1 MKHVSILVPQG
12 TISVVNVAGSY
23 QMLSWVNEFLQQ
35 SGSKPLFDI
44 HLVAMDDRDGTH
56 KGLFSVHHNQT
67 IAEVQRTD
75 LIIIP
80 AIHESYLQSLE
91 DNQPFIPWLLDRYE
105 EGSEIAS
112 LCISSFFLASTGLL
126 DGKPCSTHWQSA
138 PMFRELFPNVILTDE
153 RIVTDSGGIYTSGGA
168 YAFTNLIIY
177 LIEKFAGRELAILA
191 AKGFMIDIDRNSQT
205 PFMIFKGQ
213 KSHQDIS
220 ILKAQEIIE
229 QNYTDKISVE
239 DLSNAVALNRRTF
252 ERRFKKATSNT
263 VLEYHQRVKI
273 EAAKKEFE
281 KGFKTVNEVMYDA
294 GYTDPKAFREVFKKY
309 TEMTPFD
316 YMVKYK
322 REAFS
327 A

>member
-12 TISVVNVAGSY
+12 TISVVNVAGTY
-23 QMLSWVNEFLQQ
+23 QMLSWVNEFLEQ
-35 SGSKPLFDI
+35 SGSEPLFDI
-44 HLVAMDDRDGTH
+44 HLVGLDDRAGTH
-56 KGLFSVHHNQT
+56 KGLFSVHHQLT
-67 IAEVQRTD
+67 IDEVPKTD

-80 AIHESYLQSLE
+80 AIHESYAQSLE
-91 DNQPFIPWLLDRYE
+91 DNRPFIPWLHDRYN
-105 EGSEIAS
+105 EGAEIAS

-138 PMFRELFPNVILTDE
+138 PMFRELFPDVILTDE
-153 RIVTDSGGIYTSGGA
+153 RIVTDAGGIYTSGGA

-177 LIEKFAGRELAILA
+177 LIEKFAGREVAILA
-191 AKGFMIDIDRNSQT
+191 AKGFMIDIDRNSQS

-213 KSHQDIS
+213 KEHQDES
-220 ILKAQEIIE
+220 VLKAQELIE

-239 DLSNAVALNRRTF
+239 ELSNAVALNRRTF

-281 KGFKTVNEVMYDA
+281 KGRKTVNEVMFDA
-294 GYTDPKAFREVFKKY
+294 GYSDPKAFREVFKKY

-322 REAFS
+322 RDAYG